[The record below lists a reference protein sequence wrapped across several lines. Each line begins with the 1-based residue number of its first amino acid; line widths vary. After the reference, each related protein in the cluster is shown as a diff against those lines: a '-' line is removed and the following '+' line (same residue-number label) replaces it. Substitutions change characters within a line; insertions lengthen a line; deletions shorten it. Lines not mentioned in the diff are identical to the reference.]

1 MNASNSTLWMGNIEN
16 WMSYSYL
23 QELLKS
29 ANIYPKRIT
38 LKNYQTKRGCAFL
51 EFYNREMAKNVLTEC
66 NNKIINGIQLKF
78 NWVRSLEQK
87 FNCSKITKF
96 TVSKKIFLFL
106 LNNNSFLLVI
116 LINQYH
122 SMK

>member
-29 ANIYPKRIT
+29 ANIHPKKIT

-78 NWVRSLEQK
+78 NWVRSLAQK
-87 FNCSKITKF
+87 YNCSKITKF
-96 TVSKKIFLFL
+96 TVSQKYFYIYIIKIAFCW
-106 LNNNSFLLVI
+106 
-116 LINQYH
+116 
-122 SMK
+122 